1 MTSHSFLLSRMA
13 RILCPWLV
21 VLSIVVFYRGHHLPG
36 GGFIGGLLG
45 ALGFVLIALGDG
57 AGAARRALRVE
68 PVTLLTIGMSLALL
82 AGMIGLVFGP
92 SLLAGMW
99 LPEFSVPLLGVV
111 HLGTPL
117 LFDAGVFLTVMGF
130 ALKVVFALKEVDS

>member
-1 MTSHSFLLSRMA
+1 MTNHSFLLSRMA
-13 RILCPWLV
+13 RIMCPWLV
-21 VLSIVVFYRGHHLPG
+21 ALSVIVFYRGHHLPG

-45 ALGFVLIALGDG
+45 AMGFVLIALGDG
-57 AGAARRALRVE
+57 APAAKRALRIE
-68 PVTLLTIGMSLALL
+68 PVTLLTIGMSLALG
-82 AGMIGLVFGP
+82 AGLIGLFFGP

>member
-1 MTSHSFLLSRMA
+1 MTTHSFLLSRMA

-21 VLSIVVFYRGHHLPG
+21 VLSIIVFYRGHHLPG

-45 ALGFVLIALGDG
+45 AMGFVLIALGDG
-57 AGAARRALRVE
+57 AAAARRVLRIE
-68 PVTLLTIGMSLALL
+68 PITLLTIGMSLALL
-82 AGMIGLVFGP
+82 AGLLGVFMGS
-92 SLLAGMW
+92 SLLTGLW

>member
-13 RILCPWLV
+13 RMLLPWLIG
-21 VLSIVVFYRGHHLPG
+21 LSLIVFYRGHHLPG

-45 ALGFVLIALGDG
+45 AMGFVLIALGDG
-57 AGAARRALRVE
+57 AKAARRSLRID
-68 PVTLLTIGMSLALL
+68 PVTLLTVGMTLALG
-82 AGMIGLVFGP
+82 AGLMGLVWGP
-92 SLLAGMW
+92 SLLAGLW
-99 LPEFSVPLLGVV
+99 LPEFSVPVLGVV

-130 ALKVVFALKEVDS
+130 SLKVVFALKEAEA

>member
-13 RILCPWLV
+13 RILCPWLL
-21 VLSIVVFYRGHHLPG
+21 VLSLIVFYRGHHLPG

-57 AGAARRALRVE
+57 AGAARRVLRVE

-99 LPEFSVPLLGVV
+99 LPEFTVPLLGIV

>member
-1 MTSHSFLLSRMA
+1 MTNHSFLLSRMA

-21 VLSIVVFYRGHHLPG
+21 VLSVVVFYRGHHLPG

-45 ALGFVLIALGDG
+45 ALGYVLIALGDG
-57 AGAARRALRVE
+57 ADAARRALRVE
-68 PVTLLTIGMSLALL
+68 PITLLTVGMSLALL
-82 AGMIGLVFGP
+82 AGLIGLFCGP

-99 LPEFSVPLLGVV
+99 LPEFSVPVLGVV

-130 ALKVVFALKEVDS
+130 ALKVVFALKEVDA